1 MINCSFFKVQ
11 RYNFIFIY
19 KLFTSL
25 FYHSHI
31 ISPQKPHLSLS
42 NPLFSNILIFILSPP
57 YLHLI
62 FVHSSFILRSFFVHS
77 SFILRPFFVHS
88 SSILRSFFVH
98 SSSILRPFFIDRAT
112 CSYPCDSH
120 LPVRLTLFRHYL
132 PPLLGRSLRIGEYV
146 NGERILFLSPRNPV
160 FNIFHVAV
168 LRYESITYTPFLYQ
182 SSKIRISFL

>member
-42 NPLFSNILIFILSPP
+42 NSLFSNILISALSPS
-57 YLHLI
+57 YLRSF

-77 SFILRPFFVHS
+77 SFILRSFFVHSSSILRPFFVHS
-88 SSILRSFFVH
+88 SSILRSFFVL
-98 SSSILRPFFIDRAT
+98 SSFFLRPFLIDRAT

-120 LPVRLTLFRHYL
+120 PPVWLTLFR
-132 PPLLGRSLRIGEYV
+132 
-146 NGERILFLSPRNPV
+146 
-160 FNIFHVAV
+160 
-168 LRYESITYTPFLYQ
+168 YTPPSAYGLRPIT
-182 SSKIRISFL
+182 SSSFFRLETSFLTFLELLYYGINQLLIYLFYTNRPRFV